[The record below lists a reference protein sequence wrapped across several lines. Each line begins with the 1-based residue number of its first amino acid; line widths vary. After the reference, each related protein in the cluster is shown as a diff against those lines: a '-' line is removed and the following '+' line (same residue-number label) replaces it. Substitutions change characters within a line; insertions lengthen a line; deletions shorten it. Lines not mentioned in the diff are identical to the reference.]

1 MDVMTFVLPDFQIF
15 AKPAGG
21 RCNLNCS
28 YCYYFEKQELY
39 KGSGIMM
46 MSDDMLELFTR
57 QNIEA
62 SAGSD
67 IMFSWHGGEPLVA
80 GLDFFR
86 RAVSLQKKYKPRGKI
101 ILNGIQTNA
110 TLITEQWGEFLGNEQ
125 FIVGVSLDGP
135 EKYHDIFRKD
145 HGRRGSFTSVMRG
158 MEMLKKHRVTPE
170 ILCVVSNNNVHA
182 PLELYDFF
190 KSLGASFMTFLPLV
204 KKVREGRSD
213 VSSDSV
219 RAVDFGRF
227 LSEIF
232 EVWLANDIGRVRV
245 QIFEEALRT
254 AFGQEHTLCIFRKVC
269 GGVPVLEMNG
279 DFYSCDHYVNS
290 ENLVGNIKDRSV
302 AEMLES
308 PRQKAFGENKQGSLP
323 RYCLECEVLDM
334 CNGECPKNRFISTPD
349 GEPGLNYLCEGYRY
363 FFSRCKPF
371 VSEVARLWRVGD

>member
-1 MDVMTFVLPDFQIF
+1 MTFVLADFQVF
-15 AKPAGG
+15 AKPVGG

-28 YCYYFEKQELY
+28 YCYYLEKQELH
-39 KGSGIMM
+39 KRPGIMR
-46 MSDDMLELFTR
+46 MSDEMLDLYTR

-62 SAGSD
+62 SGGSD
-67 IMFSWHGGEPLVA
+67 IMFTWHGGEPLLA

-86 RAVSLQKKYKPRGKI
+86 KAVNIQKKYKPHNRI

-110 TLITEQWGEFLGNEQ
+110 TLITEEWGEFFGNEQ
-125 FIVGVSLDGP
+125 FLVGVSLDGP
-135 EKYHDIFRKD
+135 EKYHNIY
-145 HGRRGSFTSVMRG
+145 RRGYGRKGSYSEVMSGLEILRS
-158 MEMLKKHRVTPE
+158 HNVTWE
-170 ILCVVSNNNVHA
+170 ILCVVSNDNVHA

-204 KKVREGRSD
+204 NKVRKGSPE

-219 RAVDFGRF
+219 RAVDFGKF

-232 EVWLANDIGRVRV
+232 DVWLSNDIGRVKV

-290 ENLVGNIKDRSV
+290 ENLVGNISDRSV
-302 AEMLES
+302 AEMLDS
-308 PRQKAFGENKQGSLP
+308 PQQKTFGQNKLVTLP

-334 CNGECPKNRFISTPD
+334 CNGECPKNRFIITPD
-349 GEPGLNYLCEGYRY
+349 GESKLNYLCEGYRY

-371 VSEVARLWRVGD
+371 VSEVARIWRGSD